1 MKWPCHF
8 LQPVYASVTGSTE
21 VSHSV
26 SAWRSNI
33 ILVISANACNR
44 RGSAGGP
51 CCRSYS
57 TPLQIAVILSR
68 SVRELSCN
76 FKPTRSPRCSSM
88 VHSCSISASTKRTQ
102 GQFKELHGGYEP
114 VCITGTRQNRAH
126 LSCSIHQSFS
136 HFRSEAITQCNYAI
150 FKEACFY
157 ARPLIGCG
165 LLSIFL
171 ISMKR
176 ST

>member
-102 GQFKELHGGYEP
+102 GQFKVVTRRLWARMYHRHQAKPCALKLFDPSVIQPLSLRGNNSVQLCSFQRSVFLCATADWLWAFEHFFNKYE
-114 VCITGTRQNRAH
+114 T
-126 LSCSIHQSFS
+126 
-136 HFRSEAITQCNYAI
+136 
-150 FKEACFY
+150 
-157 ARPLIGCG
+157 
-165 LLSIFL
+165 
-171 ISMKR
+171 
-176 ST
+176 